1 MAGLVLLAKSST
13 GKLTRLQLAP
23 DATVGQLKRELAARF
38 GSEATMRVRA
48 GGQLLVPDDARLRE
62 LGVSSQQLL
71 HVDLDP
77 VGGRAPQA
85 SAPHRAEAPRH
96 VLPNGEAGDGT
107 GKGRMSASAHE
118 ATAVLD
124 KPEWRQLTAKVDAVA
139 SELECWTREQI
150 NRLQACCDG
159 LLERLSQLELKA
171 AHAAENAARMN
182 EMHAKL
188 QALEAKVA
196 GPARTADF
204 SLSPELASRLAGLDE
219 KLASVLTAERPGS
232 WAVAVEELR
241 KRLLALENR
250 PPSSTNRVGLVGQP
264 DVTAQVSELR
274 ERVKSLEE
282 SGLMPGKADFNQSA
296 NADPSGS
303 GASGMETRLTDLEG
317 SMKMLQEIKL
327 AGLDTSVRGLEEKV
341 KDLRKLSQQIVKQQ
355 RQRAVAQGG
364 KTIIHVQI
372 TVMILQLD
380 LCCVLTASLGCAL
393 AGQVKLRASR
403 NRK

>member
-1 MAGLVLLAKSST
+1 MEGVVLLAKSST
-13 GKLTRLQLAP
+13 GKLTRLQLAS
-23 DATVGQLKRELAARF
+23 DVTVGQLKRELAERF
-38 GSEATMRVRA
+38 CPGAGPIGSEATMRVRA
-48 GGQLLVPDDARLRE
+48 GGQLLAPDDAKLRE
-62 LGVSSQQLL
+62 LGVASQQLL

-77 VGGRAPQA
+77 A
-85 SAPHRAEAPRH
+85 SIRTPMVR
-96 VLPNGEAGDGT
+96 PNGEAGAGA
-107 GKGRMSASAHE
+107 GEGRMSASAHE

-124 KPEWRQLTAKVDAVA
+124 EPAWKRLTAKVDAVA
-139 SELECWTREQI
+139 SELEGWTREQI
-150 NRLQACCDG
+150 NQLQACCDG

-196 GPARTADF
+196 AGPARTADY

-219 KLASVLTAERPGS
+219 KFASVLTDERPGS
-232 WAVAVEELR
+232 WAVAVEEVR

-264 DVTAQVSELR
+264 DVTAQVSELL

-282 SGLMPGKADFNQSA
+282 SGLMPGKVDCNQSS

-317 SMKMLQEIKL
+317 SMKTLQEIKL
-327 AGLDTSVRGLEEKV
+327 AGLDTSVKGLEEKV
-341 KDLRKLSQQIVKQQ
+341 KDLRKLSQQIIKQQ
-355 RQRAVAQGG
+355 RQRAVAQG
-364 KTIIHVQI
+364 KITIIHVQI
-372 TVMILQLD
+372 TVVGFQLD
-380 LCCVLTASLGCAL
+380 LCCVLIASLEYAL

>member
-150 NRLQACCDG
+150 NRLQACFCTHALQNLRTIPANIPLVNMTG
-159 LLERLSQLELKA
+159 SSMAVLMLNFNLKSFST
-171 AHAAENAARMN
+171 RM
-182 EMHAKL
+182 EGGRRCVCMRPCQSIIIRQIGFSRSACL
-188 QALEAKVA
+188 VSASASGSASSSILDALEEGVQHVV
-196 GPARTADF
+196 PECMADSY
-204 SLSPELASRLAGLDE
+204 SLGAYSNFPICWFPNTKSQ
-219 KLASVLTAERPGS
+219 TAEG
-232 WAVAVEELR
+232 
-241 KRLLALENR
+241 
-250 PPSSTNRVGLVGQP
+250 
-264 DVTAQVSELR
+264 
-274 ERVKSLEE
+274 
-282 SGLMPGKADFNQSA
+282 
-296 NADPSGS
+296 
-303 GASGMETRLTDLEG
+303 
-317 SMKMLQEIKL
+317 
-327 AGLDTSVRGLEEKV
+327 
-341 KDLRKLSQQIVKQQ
+341 
-355 RQRAVAQGG
+355 
-364 KTIIHVQI
+364 
-372 TVMILQLD
+372 
-380 LCCVLTASLGCAL
+380 
-393 AGQVKLRASR
+393 
-403 NRK
+403 

>member
-23 DATVGQLKRELAARF
+23 DATVGQLKRELAERF
-38 GSEATMRVRA
+38 CAGASPRGSEATMRVRA

-62 LGVSSQQLL
+62 LGVASQQLL

-77 VGGRAPQA
+77 AGGRA
-85 SAPHRAEAPRH
+85 
-96 VLPNGEAGDGT
+96 PNGEAGAWAGE
-107 GKGRMSASAHE
+107 GRMSASAHE

-124 KPEWRQLTAKVDAVA
+124 EPAWTRLTAKVDAVA
-139 SELECWTREQI
+139 SELEGWTREQI

-159 LLERLSQLELKA
+159 LLDRLSQLELKTA
-171 AHAAENAARMN
+171 QAAENAARMN

-196 GPARTADF
+196 AGPARTADF
-204 SLSPELASRLAGLDE
+204 SLSPELASRLAGMDE

-250 PPSSTNRVGLVGQP
+250 PPSSTNRVGLVVKP
-264 DVTAQVSELR
+264 DETAQVSELR

-282 SGLMPGKADFNQSA
+282 SSGLMPGKADCNQSS
-296 NADPSGS
+296 NADLSGS

-317 SMKMLQEIKL
+317 SMKTLQELKL
-327 AGLDTSVRGLEEKV
+327 VGLDTTVKGLEEKV
-341 KDLRKLSQQIVKQQ
+341 KDLRKLSQQIIKQQ
-355 RQRAVAQGG
+355 RQRAVAQG
-364 KTIIHVQI
+364 KKIIIHVQI
-372 TVMILQLD
+372 TVVGLQLD
-380 LCCVLTASLGCAL
+380 LCCVLTTSLGYAL
-393 AGQVKLRASR
+393 RDR
-403 NRK
+403 

>member
-171 AHAAENAARMN
+171 
-182 EMHAKL
+182 
-188 QALEAKVA
+188 

-250 PPSSTNRVGLVGQP
+250 PPSSTNRDGLVGQP